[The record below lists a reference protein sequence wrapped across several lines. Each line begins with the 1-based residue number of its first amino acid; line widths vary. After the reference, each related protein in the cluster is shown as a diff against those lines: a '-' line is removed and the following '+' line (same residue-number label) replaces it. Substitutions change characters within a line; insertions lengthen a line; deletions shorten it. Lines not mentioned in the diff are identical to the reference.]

1 MRKSTILKFVQ
12 LLVFSAAA
20 ASCGGSKAQGGEWI
34 QLFNGENLDG
44 WVTKI
49 AGFEVGENYGETF
62 RVEDGILKVTYED
75 YPGDFNGHF
84 GHLFTD
90 AVFSDYHLRI
100 EYRFVGD
107 QAEGAPEWAYRN
119 NGVMIHSQDPAT
131 MGVWQPFPVSVEAQL
146 LGGNGTDDRPTANVC
161 TPGTTVAV
169 EGMRQQSHCYP
180 AHAPTFHGDRWVTM
194 DIVVYSDSLVHHII
208 EGDTVLTYT
217 ALEIGGDPV
226 EFAPVLAPGPL
237 KEGRIATQSEGHA
250 TEFRKIELR
259 EL

>member
-1 MRKSTILKFVQ
+1 MKKSASFLKLFFPV
-12 LLVFSAAA
+12 LVMVL
-20 ASCGGSKAQGGEWI
+20 ASCGGGKAPAGEWI
-34 QLFNGENLDG
+34 PLFNGVDLEG
-44 WVTKI
+44 WVPKI
-49 AGFEVGENYGETF
+49 AGFEPGENYGDTF
-62 RVEDGILKVTYED
+62 RVEDGILKIAYED
-75 YPGDFNGHF
+75 YPDGFNGHF

-146 LGGNGTDDRPTANVC
+146 LGGNGTDERPTASVC

-169 EGMRQQSHCYP
+169 DGMRQRSHCYP
-180 AHAPTFHGDRWVTM
+180 ADAPTFHGDRWVTM
-194 DIVVYSDSLVHHII
+194 EIVVYSDSLVHHII

-217 ALEIGGDPV
+217 FFLMLGVPV
-226 EFAPVLAPGPL
+226 FF
-237 KEGRIATQSEGHA
+237 S
-250 TEFRKIELR
+250 
-259 EL
+259 